1 MFLEIFTEIKV
12 PDPKLIFRVNDKTST
27 EIWNLCIKCLSN
39 GCGSP
44 LFMNETLIMNN
55 MVEFGYEREDVWNL
69 GTSACWEPLV
79 IGKSSCQNNPFK
91 SIVLCDSLYRV
102 LKKGRDFILFNLCY

>member
-1 MFLEIFTEIKV
+1 
-12 PDPKLIFRVNDKTST
+12 
-27 EIWNLCIKCLSN
+27 
-39 GCGSP
+39 
-44 LFMNETLIMNN
+44 

-102 LKKGRDFILFNLCY
+102 LKKGRDFYSFQSLLLAVKNA